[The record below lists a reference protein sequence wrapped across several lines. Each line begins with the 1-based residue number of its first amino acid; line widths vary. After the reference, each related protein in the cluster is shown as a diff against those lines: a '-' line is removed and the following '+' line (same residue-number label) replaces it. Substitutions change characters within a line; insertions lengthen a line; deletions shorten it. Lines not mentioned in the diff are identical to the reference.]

1 MPGWQLAIKRVL
13 DVLLSGAGLL
23 ALALPCGLI
32 ALAIKLDSSGPV
44 FFRHPR
50 VGRAGVRF
58 VPVKFRTMVAG
69 ALDQGLGTTVSADD
83 ARLTRV
89 GSFLR
94 RWALDELP
102 QLWNVLKGE
111 MSLVGPR
118 PTFAY
123 QVERY
128 DDFQRRRLE
137 VKPGITG
144 WAQING
150 RNVISW
156 PERIKLDIWYV
167 DHATLW
173 LDLKILLKTL
183 WLALVLRRGIYGA
196 DGVNPDFR

>member
-13 DVLLSGAGLL
+13 DVLLSGAGLM
-23 ALALPCGLI
+23 ALAIPFGLI

-69 ALDQGLGTTVSADD
+69 ALERGLGTTVSADD

-89 GSFLR
+89 GILLR

-123 QVERY
+123 QVESY

-144 WAQING
+144 WAQVNG
-150 RNVISW
+150 RNVLSW
-156 PERIKLDIWYV
+156 PERIKLDVWYV
-167 DHATLW
+167 DHGSLW
-173 LDLKILLKTL
+173 LDLRILLKTL
-183 WLALVLRRGIYGA
+183 WLAFVLRRGIYGP
-196 DGVNPDFR
+196 DGVNPDFH